1 MVKPQE
7 QILNPNKSQ
16 KLNSNLYQNFVK
28 SYQMTWVYGRF
39 NILFVVFAFAENS
52 INNIT
57 VMIKQVLR
65 WLLVGGTLF
74 FLASALKNNWEEVAA
89 IRIDGVGWAILATAT
104 GVTLL
109 AHIWAGW
116 VWTWILKDFNQST
129 SSVRLIQ
136 AYLKTNIAKY
146 LPGNVGHYIGRI
158 MAAKDLRVSTSAA
171 TISVLLEPL
180 LMAAAALIIVLL
192 CSQFT
197 LNESSILLLIGQ
209 ILGLIVALCLLH
221 PLFLNPVIR
230 LVHRLKNKKSKTGSF
245 SNISLSLTRY
255 PSISLLGELGFLML
269 RASGFIL
276 TLYAISSINFSQLPL
291 IVGAFSFA
299 WMLGL
304 VIPGAPGGLGV
315 FEATVI
321 GLLQQFFPIALIISA
336 SVLYRL
342 ISIVA
347 EAVAASLAW
356 FDERLL

>member
-1 MVKPQE
+1 
-7 QILNPNKSQ
+7 
-16 KLNSNLYQNFVK
+16 
-28 SYQMTWVYGRF
+28 
-39 NILFVVFAFAENS
+39 
-52 INNIT
+52 
-57 VMIKQVLR
+57 MIKQVLR

-89 IRIDGVGWAILATAT
+89 IRIDGAGWAILATAT

-129 SSVRLIQ
+129 SSIRLIQ

-158 MAAKDLRVSTSAA
+158 MAAKELRVSTSAA

-192 CSQFT
+192 CSQFI
-197 LNESSILLLIGQ
+197 NESSIVLLIGQ
-209 ILGLIVALCLLH
+209 IIGLVVALCLLH

-230 LVHRLKNKKSKTGSF
+230 FVHRMKNKKSKTGNVS
-245 SNISLSLTRY
+245 SISLSLTRY
-255 PSISLLGELGFLML
+255 PLISLLGELGFLVL
-269 RASGFIL
+269 RACGFIL

-291 IVGAFSFA
+291 ILGAFSFA

-304 VIPGAPGGLGV
+304 VIPGAPGGLGI
-315 FEATVI
+315 FEATAI
-321 GLLQQFFPIALIISA
+321 GLLQQFFPVALIISA

>member
-1 MVKPQE
+1 
-7 QILNPNKSQ
+7 
-16 KLNSNLYQNFVK
+16 
-28 SYQMTWVYGRF
+28 
-39 NILFVVFAFAENS
+39 
-52 INNIT
+52 
-57 VMIKQVLR
+57 MIKQVLR

-74 FLASALKNNWEEVAA
+74 FLTSALKNNWEEVAA
-89 IRIDGVGWAILATAT
+89 IRIDGAGWAILATAT
-104 GVTLL
+104 GITLL

-116 VWTWILKDFNQST
+116 VWTWILKDFNQSI
-129 SSVRLIQ
+129 SSTRLIQ

-146 LPGNVGHYIGRI
+146 LPGNVGHYIGRV
-158 MAAKDLRVSTSAA
+158 MAAKNLKVTTSAA

-197 LNESSILLLIGQ
+197 LTEGSIVLLIGQ
-209 ILGLIVALCLLH
+209 IFGLLIALCLLH

-230 LVHRLKNKKSKTGSF
+230 FVHRRKNNKSKMG
-245 SNISLSLTRY
+245 NISGVSLSLTRY
-255 PSISLLGELGFLML
+255 PLIPLLGELGFLIL

-276 TLYAISSINFSQLPL
+276 TLYAISSINLSQLPL
-291 IVGAFSFA
+291 IIGAFSFA

-315 FEATVI
+315 FEATAI

-347 EAVAASLAW
+347 ETAAAGLAW
-356 FDERLL
+356 FDERLS

>member
-1 MVKPQE
+1 
-7 QILNPNKSQ
+7 
-16 KLNSNLYQNFVK
+16 
-28 SYQMTWVYGRF
+28 
-39 NILFVVFAFAENS
+39 
-52 INNIT
+52 
-57 VMIKQVLR
+57 MIKQVLR

-89 IRIDGVGWAILATAT
+89 IRIDGAGWAILATAT

-129 SSVRLIQ
+129 SSIRLIQ

-158 MAAKDLRVSTSAA
+158 MAAKELRVSTSAA

-192 CSQFT
+192 CSQFI
-197 LNESSILLLIGQ
+197 NESSIVLLIGQ
-209 ILGLIVALCLLH
+209 IIGLVVALCLLH

-230 LVHRLKNKKSKTGSF
+230 FVHRMKNKKSKTGNVSSF
-245 SNISLSLTRY
+245 SLSLTRY
-255 PSISLLGELGFLML
+255 PLISLLGELGFLIL
-269 RASGFIL
+269 RACGFIL

-291 IVGAFSFA
+291 ILGAFSFA

-304 VIPGAPGGLGV
+304 VIPGAPGGLGI
-315 FEATVI
+315 FEATAI
-321 GLLQQFFPIALIISA
+321 GLLQQFFPVALIISA

>member
-1 MVKPQE
+1 
-7 QILNPNKSQ
+7 
-16 KLNSNLYQNFVK
+16 
-28 SYQMTWVYGRF
+28 
-39 NILFVVFAFAENS
+39 
-52 INNIT
+52 
-57 VMIKQVLR
+57 MIKQVLR

-89 IRIDGVGWAILATAT
+89 IRIDGAGWAILATAT

-116 VWTWILKDFNQST
+116 VWTWILTDFNQST
-129 SSVRLIQ
+129 SSIRLIQ

-158 MAAKDLRVSTSAA
+158 MAAKELRVSTSAA

-192 CSQFT
+192 CSQFI
-197 LNESSILLLIGQ
+197 NESSIVLLIGQ
-209 ILGLIVALCLLH
+209 IIGLVVALCLLH

-230 LVHRLKNKKSKTGSF
+230 FVHRMKNKKSKTGNVS
-245 SNISLSLTRY
+245 SISLSLTRY
-255 PSISLLGELGFLML
+255 PLISLLGELGFLVL
-269 RASGFIL
+269 RACGFIL

-291 IVGAFSFA
+291 ILGAFSFA

-304 VIPGAPGGLGV
+304 VIPGAPGGLGI
-315 FEATVI
+315 FEATAI
-321 GLLQQFFPIALIISA
+321 GLLQQFFPVALIISA

>member
-1 MVKPQE
+1 
-7 QILNPNKSQ
+7 
-16 KLNSNLYQNFVK
+16 
-28 SYQMTWVYGRF
+28 
-39 NILFVVFAFAENS
+39 
-52 INNIT
+52 
-57 VMIKQVLR
+57 MIKQVLR

-89 IRIDGVGWAILATAT
+89 IRIDGAGWAILATAT

-129 SSVRLIQ
+129 SSIRLIQ

-158 MAAKDLRVSTSAA
+158 MAAKELRVSTSAA

-192 CSQFT
+192 CSQFI
-197 LNESSILLLIGQ
+197 NESSIVLLIGQ
-209 ILGLIVALCLLH
+209 IIGLVVALCLLH

-230 LVHRLKNKKSKTGSF
+230 FVHRMKNKKSKTGNVSSF
-245 SNISLSLTRY
+245 SLSLTRY
-255 PSISLLGELGFLML
+255 PLISLLGELGFLVL
-269 RASGFIL
+269 RACGFIL

-291 IVGAFSFA
+291 ILGAFSFA

-304 VIPGAPGGLGV
+304 VIPGAPGGLGI
-315 FEATVI
+315 FEATAI
-321 GLLQQFFPIALIISA
+321 GLLQQFFPVALIISA

>member
-1 MVKPQE
+1 
-7 QILNPNKSQ
+7 
-16 KLNSNLYQNFVK
+16 
-28 SYQMTWVYGRF
+28 
-39 NILFVVFAFAENS
+39 
-52 INNIT
+52 
-57 VMIKQVLR
+57 MIKQVLR

-89 IRIDGVGWAILATAT
+89 IRIDGAGWAILATAT

-116 VWTWILKDFNQST
+116 VWTWILTDFNQST
-129 SSVRLIQ
+129 SSIRLIQ

-158 MAAKDLRVSTSAA
+158 MAAKELRVSTSAA

-192 CSQFT
+192 CSQFI
-197 LNESSILLLIGQ
+197 NESSIVLLIGQ
-209 ILGLIVALCLLH
+209 IIGLVVALCLLH

-230 LVHRLKNKKSKTGSF
+230 FVHRMKNKKSKTGNVSSF
-245 SNISLSLTRY
+245 SLSLTRY
-255 PSISLLGELGFLML
+255 PLISLLGELGFLVL
-269 RASGFIL
+269 RACGFIL

-291 IVGAFSFA
+291 ILGAFSFA

-304 VIPGAPGGLGV
+304 VIPGAPGGLGI
-315 FEATVI
+315 FEATAI
-321 GLLQQFFPIALIISA
+321 GLLQQFFPVALIISA

>member
-1 MVKPQE
+1 
-7 QILNPNKSQ
+7 
-16 KLNSNLYQNFVK
+16 
-28 SYQMTWVYGRF
+28 
-39 NILFVVFAFAENS
+39 
-52 INNIT
+52 
-57 VMIKQVLR
+57 
-65 WLLVGGTLF
+65 
-74 FLASALKNNWEEVAA
+74 ASALKNNWEEVAA
-89 IRIDGVGWAILATAT
+89 IRIDGAGWAILATAT

-129 SSVRLIQ
+129 SSIRLIQ

-158 MAAKDLRVSTSAA
+158 MAAKELRVSTSAA

-192 CSQFT
+192 CSQFI
-197 LNESSILLLIGQ
+197 NESSIVLLIGQ
-209 ILGLIVALCLLH
+209 IIGLVVALCLLH

-230 LVHRLKNKKSKTGSF
+230 FVHRMKNKKSKTGNVS
-245 SNISLSLTRY
+245 SISLSLTRY
-255 PSISLLGELGFLML
+255 PLISLLGELGFLVL
-269 RASGFIL
+269 RACGFIL

-291 IVGAFSFA
+291 ILGAFSFA

-304 VIPGAPGGLGV
+304 VIPGAPGGLGI
-315 FEATVI
+315 FEATAI
-321 GLLQQFFPIALIISA
+321 GLLQQFFPVALIISA